1 MSLRQTF
8 TQLVSSLLL
17 VARQR
22 FELAALDFDEELLR
36 LGNILAGTLVTALML
51 ALALVGAAATVVVYY
66 WDTSRLTALLCV
78 TGLFAV
84 AGSAMLWRLSNAW
97 RNKPPFMASTLS
109 QLEKDR
115 STMGKKP

>member
-22 FELAALDFDEELLR
+22 LELASLDLEEELLR
-36 LGNILAGTLVTALML
+36 LGNILAGILVTALILTL
-51 ALALVGAAATVVVYY
+51 ALAAAAATVVTYY
-66 WDTSRLTALLCV
+66 WDTSRLAALLSV
-78 TGLFAV
+78 TGLFTV
-84 AGSAMLWRLSNAW
+84 AGFAMLWRLSYVW
-97 RNKPPFMASTLS
+97 RSKPRFMAGTLA

-115 STMGKKP
+115 ATTDGKS

>member
-22 FELAALDFDEELLR
+22 LELAALDFDEELLR
-36 LGNILAGTLVTALML
+36 LANMLAGTLVTALML
-51 ALALVGAAATVVVYY
+51 ALALAAAAATVVAYY

-78 TGLFAV
+78 TGLFTIL
-84 AGSAMLWRLSNAW
+84 GSAMLWRLSNTW
-97 RNKPPFMASTLS
+97 RNKPPFMAGTLA

-115 STMGKKP
+115 ATTREKS